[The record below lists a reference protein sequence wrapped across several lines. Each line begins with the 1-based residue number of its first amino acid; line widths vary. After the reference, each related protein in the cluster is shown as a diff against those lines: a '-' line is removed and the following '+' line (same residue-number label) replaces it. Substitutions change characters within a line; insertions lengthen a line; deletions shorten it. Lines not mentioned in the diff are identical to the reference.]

1 MIKFSN
7 GRGGGRQA
15 MRRLLAN
22 RIIKIGLATYSI
34 EIAKIVTNIFSL
46 FLFKERVT
54 VRRRML
60 VNQVNKIWHSKISQ
74 GYSGKYYEL
83 HRLQFVHLIDLKS
96 LISFCKD
103 SSCFILSDFI

>member
-1 MIKFSN
+1 
-7 GRGGGRQA
+7 

-83 HRLQFVHLIDLKS
+83 HRLQFVHLIDFL
-96 LISFCKD
+96 LF
-103 SSCFILSDFI
+103 